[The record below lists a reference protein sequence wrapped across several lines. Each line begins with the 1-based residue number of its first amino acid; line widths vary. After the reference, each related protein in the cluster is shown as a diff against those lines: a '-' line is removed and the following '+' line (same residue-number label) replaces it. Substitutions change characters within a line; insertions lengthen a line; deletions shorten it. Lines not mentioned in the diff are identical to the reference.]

1 MVRSESTG
9 ATVELKTNV
18 VGAFSVSS
26 LAPGLYTINVHADG
40 FRTYA
45 LKRQKVDVAL
55 ATSLP
60 PIILEIGAAAEVVVV
75 EGDIARVQ
83 TSNAEVTSIV
93 TTDQIQELPLI
104 GRNPLSFV
112 SLQAGVAYG
121 GGANTVINGQRTSYS
136 NVTLDGINI
145 QDNFLRGNALDF
157 LPSRTLIDQ
166 VSEFAITTQN
176 GSSAVGMGASQVN
189 FTTRSGGPQFH
200 GNAYWHNRSDRLAA
214 ASWFSNR
221 QGLDEPMLKFNQ
233 YGGSL
238 GGPAVRNRVFFFANY
253 EVTAERRE
261 SLVNA
266 TVLTPPAAQGIFQ
279 YLDLSGTLRE
289 VDLLRFQGLEPDP
302 VAAEILGRI
311 PAPSEINNFDRGDS
325 TAERQLNTAGY
336 RFLTRDND
344 DREAI
349 TARADWN
356 ASRSGSL
363 AVTYKLTDETNDR
376 PDAGVGFRE
385 VPPVQSFVQTQF
397 LSAAWRSTFG
407 PRWTNEARFG
417 FNLAP
422 GDFRNSAAPTD
433 YEVSGMLY
441 SNPNV
446 NFARQGRYT
455 DTFNIRDNAMALV
468 GRHSLQFGV
477 DVQQVRVENFDSFGV
492 VPEMGIGLGV
502 RSEYQIPGALF
513 PGGIDSGDLG
523 TAQSLLAS
531 LAGIVSSA
539 SQSFNVRS
547 QTSGFIPGQ
556 ENRRRY
562 SYDSFALY
570 AQDNVRVLPR
580 LAVNLG
586 LRWEY
591 FGRLDERD
599 GLMLLPVP
607 DPWPLINTLL
617 SDAELDFAGG
627 ATGRPL
633 WNPDRNNFAPNIG
646 IAWDISGDGKTSLR
660 AGYSINYVNDETMA
674 SADNATSNNDGLQGS
689 TVLQD
694 LDAFLVDGPV
704 PVDPPAY
711 AVPRRVSQNQI
722 IDPNAAVFSIDPNF
736 RSPYVQQWNFS
747 LQREIP
753 WKTVLEA
760 RYVGNKGTKLVR
772 GFDYNQ
778 VIIREN
784 GFLDDVIR
792 ARSNGFLAQAA
803 TGSFDPA
810 YNPELEGSQEL
821 SVFPRITGG
830 GYIFLPIVQNY
841 IRQGEPGGLAEL
853 YILNGLTEG
862 TDVRFRPN
870 QNAFVSDLVTNYS
883 NSSYHSLQLEVRRRA
898 ARGVQFQANYAF
910 SKVLTDASGES
921 SHRFAP
927 FLDLEQP
934 RLERARATFDLTHVM
949 NANVIW
955 ALPFNSSNR
964 LLQGWTVSSII
975 TLQSGS
981 PLSILSGR
989 GTLNR
994 RGRSGQNTASS
1005 SLNKRQLGHIVR
1017 FRMTDDGPFMIS
1029 EGAINSRDNSG
1040 VAIDGADR
1048 FLGQSFS
1055 HPGPGEVGTLQRRM
1069 FSAPSAIAF
1078 DVAVSKL
1085 TRISERHAVKAG
1097 ARVANVMNR
1106 PSFFTGSHFIGST
1119 QFGRITDTLVGAR
1132 QVELFLRYEF

>member
-1 MVRSESTG
+1 MTLSRISNYLAVLALAWVPVAFGQTGSGRLNGVVLDATRASIPGASIMVRSESTG

-45 LKRQKVDVAL
+45 LNRQKVDVAL

-422 GDFRNSAAPTD
+422 GDFRNSAAPD
-433 YEVSGMLY
+433 RL
-441 SNPNV
+441 
-446 NFARQGRYT
+446 R
-455 DTFNIRDNAMALV
+455 
-468 GRHSLQFGV
+468 SLGH
-477 DVQQVRVENFDSFGV
+477 
-492 VPEMGIGLGV
+492 
-502 RSEYQIPGALF
+502 
-513 PGGIDSGDLG
+513 
-523 TAQSLLAS
+523 
-531 LAGIVSSA
+531 
-539 SQSFNVRS
+539 
-547 QTSGFIPGQ
+547 
-556 ENRRRY
+556 
-562 SYDSFALY
+562 
-570 AQDNVRVLPR
+570 
-580 LAVNLG
+580 
-586 LRWEY
+586 
-591 FGRLDERD
+591 
-599 GLMLLPVP
+599 
-607 DPWPLINTLL
+607 
-617 SDAELDFAGG
+617 
-627 ATGRPL
+627 
-633 WNPDRNNFAPNIG
+633 
-646 IAWDISGDGKTSLR
+646 
-660 AGYSINYVNDETMA
+660 
-674 SADNATSNNDGLQGS
+674 
-689 TVLQD
+689 
-694 LDAFLVDGPV
+694 
-704 PVDPPAY
+704 
-711 AVPRRVSQNQI
+711 
-722 IDPNAAVFSIDPNF
+722 AVF
-736 RSPYVQQWNFS
+736 
-747 LQREIP
+747 E
-753 WKTVLEA
+753 
-760 RYVGNKGTKLVR
+760 
-772 GFDYNQ
+772 
-778 VIIREN
+778 
-784 GFLDDVIR
+784 
-792 ARSNGFLAQAA
+792 
-803 TGSFDPA
+803 
-810 YNPELEGSQEL
+810 PEC
-821 SVFPRITGG
+821 
-830 GYIFLPIVQNY
+830 
-841 IRQGEPGGLAEL
+841 
-853 YILNGLTEG
+853 
-862 TDVRFRPN
+862 
-870 QNAFVSDLVTNYS
+870 
-883 NSSYHSLQLEVRRRA
+883 QLRA
-898 ARGVQFQANYAF
+898 ARALHPTP
-910 SKVLTDASGES
+910 STS
-921 SHRFAP
+921 
-927 FLDLEQP
+927 
-934 RLERARATFDLTHVM
+934 ATTRWRWSDGTR
-949 NANVIW
+949 
-955 ALPFNSSNR
+955 FNSE
-964 LLQGWTVSSII
+964 WMSSRSAWRIS
-975 TLQSGS
+975 TLSAWSPRWESAWACAASTKSRERCSRAGS
-981 PLSILSGR
+981 IR
-989 GTLNR
+989 GTWAR
-994 RGRSGQNTASS
+994 RSPCWPRWRASFPARRS
-1005 SLNKRQLGHIVR
+1005 R
-1017 FRMTDDGPFMIS
+1017 
-1029 EGAINSRDNSG
+1029 
-1040 VAIDGADR
+1040 
-1048 FLGQSFS
+1048 
-1055 HPGPGEVGTLQRRM
+1055 
-1069 FSAPSAIAF
+1069 
-1078 DVAVSKL
+1078 
-1085 TRISERHAVKAG
+1085 
-1097 ARVANVMNR
+1097 
-1106 PSFFTGSHFIGST
+1106 ST
-1119 QFGRITDTLVGAR
+1119 
-1132 QVELFLRYEF
+1132 